1 MAFMSILVG
10 VMVIFIIVMVVLS
23 VFFHWM
29 CMSLV
34 VGAVIR
40 KENRRVSNVCLGV
53 GAVLVVCFVGL
64 FAAMLVA
71 VR

>member
-1 MAFMSILVG
+1 
-10 VMVIFIIVMVVLS
+10 MVVLS

-64 FAAMLVA
+64 FAAVLVA